1 MMEYGLQSGKAADYD
16 GTDPGSLPN
25 QSVSIASSP
34 SPSSLIVVRSA
45 HHLGAPGSLLLWGA
59 VGAAAL
65 LLALV
70 FTLGWG
76 MWPVLVFALL
86 ELFGLALCLLALR
99 RMSRYREVIRIEGD
113 RVRLERGYGRPE
125 IVVEFTR
132 YWTRTVRT
140 ALPGGGGERTRLW
153 LTEKQRGCEIGAC
166 LSEEE
171 RGALA
176 RRLTVLLGP
185 TVYAPDRRWPD

>member
-1 MMEYGLQSGKAADYD
+1 MISSQ
-16 GTDPGSLPN
+16 P
-25 QSVSIASSP
+25 VSIASPSSP
-34 SPSSLIVVRSA
+34 SSPSSLIVVRSA
-45 HHLGAPGSLLLWGA
+45 HRLGAPGSLLLWGV

-70 FTLGWG
+70 FTVSWG

-86 ELFGLALCLLALR
+86 ELVGLALCLLALR

-113 RVRLERGYGRPE
+113 RVRLERGYGRPQS
-125 IVVEFTR
+125 VVEFTR

-140 ALPGGGGERTRLW
+140 ALPGGGGKRTRLW
-153 LTEKQRGCEIGAC
+153 LTEMQRGCEIGAC

>member
-1 MMEYGLQSGKAADYD
+1 MPDF
-16 GTDPGSLPN
+16 
-25 QSVSIASSP
+25 SSP
-34 SPSSLIVVRSA
+34 SSALIVVRPA
-45 HHLGAPGSLLLWGA
+45 HDLSAPGSLFLWGA
-59 VGAAAL
+59 VVSVTL
-65 LLALV
+65 ILTLV
-70 FTLGWG
+70 FVLGWG

-86 ELFGLALCLLALR
+86 EFLGLGACLFVLR

-125 IVVEFTR
+125 TVVEFTR

-140 ALPGGGGERTRLW
+140 ALPEAGGGRTRLW

-185 TVYAPDRRWPD
+185 TVFAPDRR